1 MNISVSTLQLLIL
14 QVMSWLLGSSTEPW
28 GHLWSESKEAAV
40 AVSIPRDA
48 FGSPGVRLVVPKP
61 LSAEGQELRG

>member
-1 MNISVSTLQLLIL
+1 
-14 QVMSWLLGSSTEPW
+14 MSWLLGSSTEPW

-48 FGSPGVRLVVPKP
+48 FGSLGVRLVVPEP